1 MKSLVIVE
9 SPGKIIK
16 IQKYLNDLYKDKK
29 FIVKASFGH
38 IMNLDSSNLSIDID
52 NNFKPTYVISKDKRK
67 VVKELKELAKYCDE
81 VIIASDEDREGEK
94 IGADLAHVLKIK
106 NPKRIVFHE
115 ITKNAIMKAVD
126 NPTTINH
133 NMVYA
138 QQARRILDRLVGYT
152 ISPLV
157 WDNVVGGKSA
167 GRVQSVVVKIII
179 DKENEIKKSVSSPYI
194 LTKGLF
200 KIMKKKVKGVL
211 YNMKLKKN
219 YMMDNIYDAET
230 WLKTINSNVNMII
243 TNIVNKKSTRKPS
256 PPFITS
262 TLQQD
267 ASSKLR
273 FNVKKTMMI
282 AQKLYEAGHI
292 TYMRTDSTNLSLDC
306 RNSCRDY
313 IVKTFGSKYSSMK
326 NYTKNKK
333 GAQEAHE
340 AIRPTNINNK
350 TITNMMK
357 DNVRLYELIWK
368 RTVASQ
374 MSNAIINIMNID
386 IDFMLD
392 KKSILPKK
400 SIFLCSLENIIFDG
414 FLKLYNNIESDE
426 EKQSGKINISVGE
439 KVKLKELTIS
449 EEYTKPPYRY
459 NEANIVK
466 YLEKKGIGRPS
477 TYASIISKIMDRKY
491 IEVKNIDGV
500 KKESNILL
508 LNSKYKLSKK
518 KKDIFIGKEKNKM
531 VPTEMGNK
539 VNNFMETN
547 FNNIMMIDFTAKFE
561 EYLDMVAEGKAK
573 WYNILQKYYDE
584 LSPNVNKLKKSK
596 TKQGNVLGTFKNMDV
611 VIGEGKYGPY
621 IYYNSKYTA
630 IKDINISLKD
640 AIEYLSYPKYLGNVG
655 KKKVHLHIGRYG
667 KYCKVGTKNVSLKD
681 FKGEIT
687 LENLKKFF
695 SKDRYALKTFNI
707 DDMVIHIK
715 NGQYGPYIQI
725 IKNNK
730 KVNKSLSKNIKIES
744 ITKDKV
750 IEYIQEI

>member
-38 IMNLDSSNLSIDID
+38 IRDLNSSHLSIDID
-52 NNFKPTYVISKDKRK
+52 NNFKPSYIINKDKIK
-67 VVKELKELAKYCDE
+67 VVKELKEIAKYCDE

-115 ITKNAIMKAVD
+115 ITKNAIMKAVN

-138 QQARRILDRLVGYT
+138 QQARRLLDRLVGYT

-167 GRVQSVVVKIII
+167 GRVQSVVVKIIV
-179 DKENEIKKSVSSPYI
+179 DKENEIKKSVSNPYI

-211 YNMKLKKN
+211 YDIKLKKN
-219 YMMDNIYDAET
+219 YIMDNIYDAET

-243 TNIVNKKSTRKPS
+243 TNIINKKSIRKPS

-313 IVKTFGSKYSSMK
+313 IIKTFGSKYSSMK

-340 AIRPTNINNK
+340 AIRPTNINN
-350 TITNMMK
+350 ISINMPK

-426 EKQSGKINISVGE
+426 EKQSGNINISVGE

-508 LNSKYKLSKK
+508 LNSKYIISKK

-584 LSPNVNKLKKSK
+584 FSPNVNKLKKNK
-596 TKQGNVLGTFKNMDV
+596 TKQGKVLGTFNNMDV

-640 AIEYLSYPKYLGNVG
+640 AIDVLSYPKYLGNVG
-655 KKKVHLHIGRYG
+655 KKKVYLHIGRYG

>member
-16 IQKYLNDLYKDKK
+16 IQKYLNDLGKDKK

-38 IMNLDSSNLSIDID
+38 IRDLDSSHLSIDID
-52 NNFKPTYVISKDKRK
+52 NNFKQTYIINKDKRK
-67 VVKELKELAKYCDE
+67 VVKELKEIAKCCDE

-94 IGADLAHVLKIK
+94 IGADLAHVLKLK

-126 NPTTINH
+126 NPTTINK

-138 QQARRILDRLVGYT
+138 QQARRLLDRLVGYT
-152 ISPLV
+152 ISPLI
-157 WDNVVGGKSA
+157 WANVIGGKSA
-167 GRVQSVVVKIII
+167 GRVQSVVVKIIV
-179 DKENEIKKSVSSPYI
+179 DKENEIKKSVSNPYI

-219 YMMDNIYDAET
+219 YMMDNIYDSET
-230 WLKTINSNVNMII
+230 WLKTINSEVNINI
-243 TNIVNKKSTRKPS
+243 TKIVNKKSIRKPS

-306 RNSCRDY
+306 RNNCRDY
-313 IVKTFGSKYSSMK
+313 IIKNYGKKYSSMK

-340 AIRPTNINNK
+340 AIRPTNIKNK

-357 DNVRLYELIWK
+357 DNIRLYELIWK

-392 KKSILPKK
+392 KKSILPKN

-414 FLKLYNNIESDE
+414 FLILYNNIESDE
-426 EKQSGKINISVGE
+426 EKQSGTVDILVGG

-477 TYASIISKIMDRKY
+477 TYASIISKIMDRNY

-508 LNSKYKLSKK
+508 LNSKYKISKK
-518 KKDIFIGKEKNKM
+518 KKDLFIGKEKNKM

-547 FNNIMMIDFTAKFE
+547 FNNIMMIDFTTKFE

-573 WYNILQKYYDE
+573 WYNVLKKYYNE
-584 LSPNVNKLKKSK
+584 FSPNINKLKGKK
-596 TKQGNVLGTFKNMDV
+596 NAKGTILGSHKDMDV
-611 VIGEGKYGPY
+611 VVGEGKYGPY
-621 IYYNSKYTA
+621 IHYDNKYTA
-630 IKDINISLKD
+630 VKDINITLKE
-640 AIEYLSYPKYLGNVG
+640 AIDLLSYPKYLGKLD
-655 KKKVHLHIGRYG
+655 KKKVYLHIGRYG

-687 LENLKKFF
+687 LENIKNFF

-730 KVNKSLSKNIKIES
+730 KVNKSLSKNIKIET
-744 ITKDKV
+744 ITEDRV
-750 IEYIQEI
+750 REYIKEI

>member
-16 IQKYLNDLYKDKK
+16 IQKYLNDLGKDTK

-138 QQARRILDRLVGYT
+138 QQARRLLDRLVGYT

-211 YNMKLKKN
+211 YNIKLKKN

-230 WLKTINSNVNMII
+230 WLKTIDSKVNMII
-243 TNIVNKKSTRKPS
+243 TNIVNKKSIRKPS

-340 AIRPTNINNK
+340 AIRPTNINN
-350 TITNMMK
+350 ISINMPK

-539 VNNFMETN
+539 INNFMETN

-655 KKKVHLHIGRYG
+655 KKKVYLHIGRYG

-707 DDMVIHIK
+707 DDMIIHIK

>member
-1 MKSLVIVE
+1 MSKTLVILE
-9 SPGKIIK
+9 SKSKISK
-16 IQKYLNDLYKDKK
+16 VQKYLGNNFL
-29 FIVKASFGH
+29 VKACNGH
-38 IMNLDSSNLSIDID
+38 IRGLHEKELSIDID

-138 QQARRILDRLVGYT
+138 QQARRLLDRLVGYT

-230 WLKTINSNVNMII
+230 WLKTIDSKVNMII

-340 AIRPTNINNK
+340 AIRPTNINN
-350 TITNMMK
+350 ISINMPK

-655 KKKVHLHIGRYG
+655 KKKVYLHIGRYG

>member
-1 MKSLVIVE
+1 MKYLVIVE

-16 IQKYLNDLYKDKK
+16 IQKYLNELYNDSK

-38 IMNLDSSNLSIDID
+38 IRDLDSSKLSIDID
-52 NNFKPTYVISKDKRK
+52 NNFKPNYIINKDKYK
-67 VVKELKELAKYCDE
+67 VVNELKTIAKSCNE

-94 IGADLAHVLKIK
+94 IGADLAHILGLK

-115 ITKNAIMKAVD
+115 ITKNAIMKAFD
-126 NPTTINH
+126 NPTTINN

-138 QQARRILDRLVGYT
+138 QQARRLLDRLVGYT

-167 GRVQSVVVKIII
+167 GRVQSVVVKIIV
-179 DKENEIKKSVSSPYI
+179 DKENEIKNSVATPYI

-200 KIMKKKVKGVL
+200 KINKNKVKGTL
-211 YNMKLKKN
+211 IDKKLKKN
-219 YMMDNIYDAET
+219 YMMNNIYDAET
-230 WLKTINSNVNMII
+230 WLKTINSTVNNII
-243 TNIVNKKSTRKPS
+243 TNINKRKSIRKPS

-282 AQKLYEAGHI
+282 AQKLYEGGYI

-313 IVKTFGSKYSSMK
+313 IVKKYGEKYSSMK

-340 AIRPTNINNK
+340 AIRPTNINVLEIKNQP
-350 TITNMMK
+350 N
-357 DNVRLYELIWK
+357 DNQRLYTLIWK

-374 MSNAIINIMNID
+374 MSNAIINIMDIN
-386 IDFMLD
+386 IDFMID
-392 KKSILPKK
+392 KKSLLPPN

-414 FLKLYNNIESDE
+414 YLILYNNIDSDE
-426 EKQSGKINISVGE
+426 EKQNGTVNILVGE
-439 KVKLKELTIS
+439 KVKLKELIIS
-449 EEYTKPPYRY
+449 EEYTKPPFRY

-477 TYASIISKIMDRKY
+477 TYASIISKIIDRNY
-491 IEVKNIDGV
+491 IKVENIDGI

-508 LNSKYKLSKK
+508 LNSKYNIVKK
-518 KKDIFIGKEKNKM
+518 KKDLFIGKEKNKM
-531 VPTEMGNK
+531 VPTDMGIK

-561 EYLDMVAEGKAK
+561 DYLDMVASGKAK

-584 LSPNVNKLKKSK
+584 MSPNITKLKKSK
-596 TKQGNVLGTFKNMDV
+596 TKQGTILGSHKDIDI

-621 IYYNSKYTA
+621 IYYNNKYTA
-630 IKDINISLKD
+630 IKDTNISLKE
-640 AIEYLSYPKYLGNVG
+640 AIDILSYPKYLGIIG
-655 KKKVHLHIGRYG
+655 KKKVYLHIGRYG

-687 LENLKKFF
+687 LENLKIFF
-695 SKDRYALKTFNI
+695 AKDKYALKTFNI

-715 NGQYGPYIQI
+715 NGEYGPYIQI

-730 KVNKSLSKNIKIES
+730 KVNKSLSKNINIES

-750 IEYIQEI
+750 KEFIENI

>member
-16 IQKYLNDLYKDKK
+16 IQKYLNDLGKDTK

-138 QQARRILDRLVGYT
+138 QQARRLLDRLVGYT

-230 WLKTINSNVNMII
+230 WLKTIDSKVNMII

-313 IVKTFGSKYSSMK
+313 IVKIFGSKYSSMK

-340 AIRPTNINNK
+340 AIRPTNINN
-350 TITNMMK
+350 ISINMPK

-655 KKKVHLHIGRYG
+655 KKKVYLHIGRYG

>member
-38 IMNLDSSNLSIDID
+38 IRDLDSSHLSIDID
-52 NNFKPTYVISKDKRK
+52 NNFKPTYIINKDKRK

-115 ITKNAIMKAVD
+115 ITKNAIMKAIN
-126 NPTTINH
+126 NPTTINN

-138 QQARRILDRLVGYT
+138 QQARRLLDRLVGYT

-167 GRVQSVVVKIII
+167 GRVQSVVVKIIV
-179 DKENEIKKSVSSPYI
+179 DKENEIKKSVSNPYI

-211 YNMKLKKN
+211 YNIKLKKN
-219 YMMDNIYDAET
+219 YIMDNIYDAET

-243 TNIVNKKSTRKPS
+243 TNIINKKSTRKPS

-267 ASSKLR
+267 ASSKLK

-306 RNSCRDY
+306 RNNCRDY

-340 AIRPTNINNK
+340 AIRPTNINN
-350 TITNMMK
+350 ISINMPK

-426 EKQSGKINISVGE
+426 EKQSGNINISVGE

-508 LNSKYKLSKK
+508 LNNKYIISKK

-584 LSPNVNKLKKSK
+584 FSPNVNKLKKSK
-596 TKQGNVLGTFKNMDV
+596 TKQGTVLGTFNNMDV

-640 AIEYLSYPKYLGNVG
+640 AIDVLSYPKYLGNVG
-655 KKKVHLHIGRYG
+655 KKKVYLHIGRYG
-667 KYCKVGTKNVSLKD
+667 KYCKIGTKNVSLKD

-695 SKDRYALKTFNI
+695 SKDKYALKTFNI

>member
-16 IQKYLNDLYKDKK
+16 IQKYLNDLGKDTK

-67 VVKELKELAKYCDE
+67 VVKELKEIAKYCDE

-138 QQARRILDRLVGYT
+138 QQARRLLDRLVGYT

-230 WLKTINSNVNMII
+230 WLKTIDSKVNMII

-340 AIRPTNINNK
+340 AIRPTNINN
-350 TITNMMK
+350 ISINMPK
-357 DNVRLYELIWK
+357 DNIRLYELIWK

-392 KKSILPKK
+392 KKSILPKN

-414 FLKLYNNIESDE
+414 FLVLYNNIESDE

-561 EYLDMVAEGKAK
+561 EYLDMVAEGKAR

-640 AIEYLSYPKYLGNVG
+640 AIDVLSYPKYLGNVG
-655 KKKVHLHIGRYG
+655 KKKVYLHLGRYG

-687 LENLKKFF
+687 LENIKNFF

-730 KVNKSLSKNIKIES
+730 KVNKSLSKNIKIET
-744 ITKDKV
+744 ITEDRV
-750 IEYIQEI
+750 REYIKEI

>member
-16 IQKYLNDLYKDKK
+16 IQKYLNDLGKDKK

-230 WLKTINSNVNMII
+230 WLKTIDSKVNMII

>member
-16 IQKYLNDLYKDKK
+16 IQKYLNDLGKDTK

-138 QQARRILDRLVGYT
+138 QQARRLLDRLVGYT

-230 WLKTINSNVNMII
+230 WLKTIDSKVNMII

-340 AIRPTNINNK
+340 AIRPTNINN
-350 TITNMMK
+350 ISINMPK

-655 KKKVHLHIGRYG
+655 KKKVYLHIGRYG